1 MTNNKKMKARHLFVT
16 LFLPSVFM
24 ACTADDWTTEQ
35 QGNPALQ
42 GRKVVG
48 DITFVAPDA
57 DTRVVYDPETM
68 GLKWTSADKLGAAL
82 MDETTDGENYNL
94 VDKVYTNYLYTYENG
109 VFTNGNA
116 TFVEGN
122 YFIYAQYRD
131 QARTGGLAYF
141 INPDQETGT
150 NDKMQSW
157 YDNQMFL
164 DHVFIAQGADNQV
177 EINPL
182 GVFPRTRFDLKY
194 EGSNYNDLVINKI
207 VVKDANGK
215 FNVVGALTPESTHTA
230 NYSPLGTYEITAI
243 NSSGVTKNDYEN
255 STATI
260 ADAFNLYKKA
270 KADLGVK
277 YTVNGVEAK
286 DVKFVS
292 PILANYFD
300 ATKDAKDA
308 TAMTLN
314 FSEPANFVQGFMI
327 LPLSES
333 HTNTKLTFE
342 IYTNKGMVT
351 IAGTSSDM
359 SNAFTMNDVVDYPT
373 SAVVSGTTLQDKA
386 QRAINFTG
394 VYATFVTGLVSDV
407 QQNTKIN
414 FKDDAILVPSEIT
427 VSDTEEL
434 VYYLQNWYA
443 NKKGNVVGGD
453 ENTVTVTAAPKA
465 NSTVDI
471 NATVLEFIKN
481 DAANP
486 VVKFVGD
493 IVIPEGADA
502 TTINYIKKGSDDLNI
517 LNKATQNWTAT
528 AEFTTLTNEGTL
540 TIGTGVANETATYT
554 VPTVTN
560 NGTMTVNKALVAGHT
575 INNNNVLTLNANV
588 ETVSNGKANS
598 SATSNDANHNATL
611 TINKGIV
618 NSLSNNALL
627 NIPVAKTAEV
637 KALYNRYKITIE
649 GYLNVSTTASDSKN
663 ATYGTTGDAE
673 ITVSEGATWAIG
685 ANFDNKGIVTNNGT
699 ITVNSG
705 IFTNNGTVN
714 TIGQIACASTGKF
727 NNANDMN
734 VSGANSITLI
744 SDNQNAEIIV
754 SEEVSSIFVAGNQ
767 GKITYI
773 IESQDGMNTI
783 PAIANSLRITS
794 GSINLQ
800 NFSNISRVSAGG
812 KEIVYVEFMPST
824 ATININCNT
833 TTGNEFKNVAFTAG
847 TTAKT
852 FNLFGNLTADTSLNI
867 GANASVVIN
876 NNLTFAAASETGF
889 TNDGQMLII
898 GKLNFVFSKPS
909 DTSFLGTYLFAGGD
923 AITNITWQ

>member
-57 DTRVVYDPETM
+57 DTRVVFDPETK
-68 GLKWTSADKLGAAL
+68 GLKWTSADRLGAAL
-82 MDETTDGENYNL
+82 MDETSDGEIYNL
-94 VDKVYTNYLYTYENG
+94 VNKVYTNYLYTYDNG

-131 QARTGGLAYF
+131 QARTGGLAYS

-150 NDKMQSW
+150 DKMQAW

-164 DHVFIAQGADNQV
+164 DHVFIEQGADNQV
-177 EINPL
+177 VIDPL
-182 GVFPRTRFDLKY
+182 GVFPRVRFDLKY

-207 VVKDANGK
+207 VVKDAVGK
-215 FNVVGALTPESTHTA
+215 FNVVGALTPANTTA
-230 NYSPLGTYEITAI
+230 AYNPLGMYEITAI
-243 NSSGVTKNDYEN
+243 NSSNVRKDYYKKT
-255 STATI
+255 SATI

-292 PILANYFD
+292 PILADYFNGTRD
-300 ATKDAKDA
+300 GEDA

-314 FSEPANFVQGFMI
+314 FSEPANFAQGIMV
-327 LPLSES
+327 LPLSET
-333 HTNTKLTFE
+333 HTNSNLTFE

-351 IAGTSSDM
+351 IAGRASDM
-359 SNAFTMNDVVDYPT
+359 SNAFTMSDVADYPT
-373 SAVVSGTTLQDKA
+373 SSTITGTSLKDKA
-386 QRAINFTG
+386 QKAINFTG
-394 VYATFVTGLVSDV
+394 LNATFVAGLVSDV
-407 QQNTKIN
+407 QQNTTIN

-453 ENTVTVTAAPKA
+453 GNMVTVTAAPKA

-502 TTINYIKKGSDDLNI
+502 TTINYIVKGSDNLNVI
-517 LNKATQNWTAT
+517 NKATQNWTAT

-540 TIGTGVANETATYT
+540 TIGTDVANETATYK

-627 NIPVAKTAEV
+627 NIPASKTAEV

-794 GSINLQ
+794 GLINLQ
-800 NFSNISRVSAGG
+800 NFSNASRMSAGG

-833 TTGNEFKNVAFTAG
+833 TTANEFENVEFTAG

-898 GKLNFVFSKPS
+898 GKLNFGFSKPS

-923 AITNITWQ
+923 DTTNITWQ